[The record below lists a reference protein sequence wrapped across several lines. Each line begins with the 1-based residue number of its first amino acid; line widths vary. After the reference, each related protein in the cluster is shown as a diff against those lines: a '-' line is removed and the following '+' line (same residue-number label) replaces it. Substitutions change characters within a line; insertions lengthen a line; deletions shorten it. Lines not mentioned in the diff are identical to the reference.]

1 MSTGP
6 FTHAGSVVY
15 RETAVQME
23 VLLVRARL
31 APHDWVLPKG
41 HIEPGESLEQCA
53 RRETREEAG
62 VDATPISLIGE
73 SRFVNSRGEPVHA
86 AFFVM
91 QYVTDVPALED
102 RETCWTSPERARA
115 LLRVPGLISV
125 VQAALEHIKP
135 SDARASGDLA

>member
-1 MSTGP
+1 MSTAP

-15 RETAVQME
+15 RETEAQTE

-62 VDATPISLIGE
+62 VDAMPVALIGE

-91 QYVTDVPALED
+91 EYVEDVPPLES
-102 RETCWTSPERARA
+102 RETCWTSPERATA
-115 LLRVPGLISV
+115 LLNVPGLVSL
-125 VQAALEHIKP
+125 VQAALEHI
-135 SDARASGDLA
+135 SSTDDRLSR